1 MCSFTAEFASLGQ
14 SWALK
19 VELDQLERLCVLSK
33 GFWVCFFFGG
43 IGHLA
48 LKSRLAGAYFGC
60 GGPKFAIRFE
70 KTAIKPLLYVEVV
83 LCASE

>member
-1 MCSFTAEFASLGQ
+1 MYLARVF
-14 SWALK
+14 
-19 VELDQLERLCVLSK
+19 
-33 GFWVCFFFGG
+33 GFVFFGG

-48 LKSRLAGAYFGC
+48 LKSLLAGAYFGC